1 MPHTNTTTKSNPTTK
16 SHDEYIIYSTTYENL
31 LQILKNGYISNKPKE
46 NLGFYMLNQLVYYN
60 ITNQANMWA
69 HFLTCIVLDKKILKD
84 YPFIA
89 TPRYESDVL
98 VRGKG
103 KLDKIPRLTKLK
115 THISKYMTLKRTK
128 QAKFMDIHTK
138 FIESHE
144 ILFNKKIPLDK
155 YCIKIMLPK
164 NETNKDRKELVKSIV
179 IKAEERNIPLKFR
192 DYKLKGKNEKPINN
206 FINSIEKN

>member
-1 MPHTNTTTKSNPTTK
+1 
-16 SHDEYIIYSTTYENL
+16 
-31 LQILKNGYISNKPKE
+31 
-46 NLGFYMLNQLVYYN
+46 MLNQLVYYN
-60 ITNQANMWA
+60 ITNQANLWA

-89 TPRYESDVL
+89 TPRYKSDVL

-115 THISKYMTLKRTK
+115 THISKYMTLKSTK
-128 QAKFMDIHTK
+128 QAKFMDT
-138 FIESHE
+138 HE

-164 NETNKDRKELVKSIV
+164 NETNKDRKELVKSIST
-179 IKAEERNIPLKFR
+179 KAEERNIPLKFR
-192 DYKLKGKNEKPINN
+192 DYKLKGNNEKPINN